1 MNGSAGNGSQYFPSC
16 TGKDQ
21 GVLLP
26 SAVDLWTN
34 ILMYLLPALP
44 LNNYILLTF
53 KPFIEILLQSIS
65 WKQLNSHLFKIKLK
79 GT

>member
-1 MNGSAGNGSQYFPSC
+1 MGLQAMDQNIPGG

-34 ILMYLLPALP
+34 IVMYVLPALP

-53 KPFIEILLQSIS
+53 KPFIEILFQIIL
-65 WKQLNSHLFKIKLK
+65 WKQLNSHLIKIKLK
-79 GT
+79 CT